1 STVSSA
7 VMRVFLLNISIK
19 QLILKNIAT
28 EGATL
33 NINIGTYSGKVYKF
47 DLAFSFRNI
56 FRLNLT

>member
-1 STVSSA
+1 
-7 VMRVFLLNISIK
+7 MRVFLLNISIK